1 MRHDNFISIEN
12 LLVDSKVELIDVVGK
27 KIKSFKIESQN
38 QKLDINDL
46 NSGVYFVKVD
56 DKATAK
62 FIKR

>member
-1 MRHDNFISIEN
+1 M
-12 LLVDSKVELIDVVGK
+12 VGK

-38 QKLDINDL
+38 QSLDINDL

-56 DKATAK
+56 DKAAAK

>member
-1 MRHDNFISIEN
+1 MF
-12 LLVDSKVELIDVVGK
+12 GK

-46 NSGVYFVKVD
+46 KQWCIFCKSH
-56 DKATAK
+56 DKNKTAK